1 MSTSP
6 VPPPPFAVVRLDAA
20 HAERIV
26 ELVRLLN
33 PSLTAEVIAERLA
46 AQWDLDGYRCFGLV
60 DESGAIVGVAS
71 AWVSIRLYGGKL
83 AELDNVIVDPRVR
96 GRGAGA
102 FFLEAVERRLRA
114 EGCRRI
120 ELKTYVTN
128 ARSHKFYFDNGYSIY
143 AYYFVKEVHGEGATG
158 CSS

>member
-1 MSTSP
+1 MT
-6 VPPPPFAVVRLDAA
+6 PPDPASFTVIRLDAT

-33 PSLTAEVIAERLA
+33 PSLTSKTLAERLT
-46 AQWDLDGYRCFGLV
+46 AQWDLDGYHCFGLL
-60 DESGAIVGVAS
+60 DATGAIVGVAS
-71 AWVSIRLYGGKL
+71 AWISVRLYGGKL
-83 AELDNVIVDPRVR
+83 AELDNVVVDPSIR

-102 FFLEAVERRLRA
+102 FFLGEVERRLVT

-128 ARSHKFYFDNGYSIY
+128 ARSHKFYFDHGYSIY

-158 CSS
+158 CAS